1 MFMAY
6 LCYIFI
12 YIIWIKL
19 ERINVCDPLK
29 ILAFDLRGFILHA
42 QKNNYQNKRIYMV
55 IIDITSRTCSASAS
69 GEKM

>member
-42 QKNNYQNKRIYMV
+42 QKNN
-55 IIDITSRTCSASAS
+55 
-69 GEKM
+69 